1 MYFTKL
7 TQFPLAVYLATDAVK
22 NYLNFLTEVAVR
34 DLLSLEEILFQSR
47 RKGLKLIKC
56 EFLQQT
62 ESPVPRVEEPQ
73 L

>member
-1 MYFTKL
+1 
-7 TQFPLAVYLATDAVK
+7 
-22 NYLNFLTEVAVR
+22 VAVR